1 MRSIQYRDDASK
13 ASPEV
18 VGSANESLMIVV
30 PELTDELLNP
40 LFALSKPIDVSLLTT
55 RDTVIDGGR
64 KLRDHIKQLQD
75 INKNVDVRVTEESF
89 PAFTIV
95 DREHVY
101 CFSSDSRRIA
111 EDTPESLREAA
122 DSLWARS
129 TPLESVHHEGES
141 ATTVT

>member
-1 MRSIQYRDDASK
+1 MIV
-13 ASPEV
+13 SPE
-18 VGSANESLMIVV
+18 LD
-30 PELTDELLNP
+30 DEILNP
-40 LFALSKPIDVSLLTT
+40 LFALSRPVDVSLLTA
-55 RDTVIDGGR
+55 RDTVIEGGR

-101 CFSSDSRRIA
+101 CFSSESRRLA
-111 EDTPESLREAA
+111 EHTPESLREAA
-122 DSLWARS
+122 ESLWSRS
-129 TPLESVHHEGES
+129 TPLESVHHEGEG